1 MDDDTIGL
9 ADYPLGTQRPELIKT
24 LTGKKL
30 ADITLAAIVAGK
42 IGSDDIRIAP
52 ETLLMQA
59 RIAELSGRKFLSPNF
74 RRAAELCHLADEKVM
89 QIYEALRPFRCTKED
104 LEALA
109 AELEQEHGAVLNA
122 GLIREACDAYAQRGF
137 LKPVA
142 KTEP

>member
-59 RIAELSGRKFLSPNF
+59 RIAELLGIAP
-74 RRAAELCHLADEKVM
+74 D
-89 QIYEALRPFRCTKED
+89 
-104 LEALA
+104 
-109 AELEQEHGAVLNA
+109 AV
-122 GLIREACDAYAQRGF
+122 GV
-137 LKPVA
+137 KA
-142 KTEP
+142 KTNEKMGFIGRSEGIAAMAVVMLVRNLDEESADSRSEG